1 MKESLAM
8 GTLFLH
14 HPDKMF
20 NSHCVISCH
29 GGYRPGCCG
38 EDTFDVPAGVDL
50 VFYSEHGKSV
60 TDFGIDN
67 FLSKTHRAKE
77 TLSRIEARRQNDPK
91 LRRCYNYTL
100 TKFQARNKHWWPSS
114 NKGRGT
120 ETYDSIQNAVTK
132 NERMNASLNSFL
144 ETATKFR
151 QGNITPHDDDE
162 LRLLAPESRSDEI
175 ELGEQVQ
182 FEFPFDVLTVRNRFY
197 NGTVTLKAAIN
208 AALGV
213 HRYRTFHCYFCRS

>member
-14 HPDKMF
+14 HPDKTF
-20 NSHCVISCH
+20 RSHCVISCH
-29 GGYRPGCCG
+29 GGYRPGCRG
-38 EDTFDVPAGVDL
+38 DDMFDVPAGVDL
-50 VFYSEHGKSV
+50 VFYSEHGKTV

-67 FLSKTHRAKE
+67 FLSKTHRIKE
-77 TLSRIEARRQNDPK
+77 TLSVMAATAAKNPK

-100 TKFQARNKHWWPSS
+100 TKFQARNKHCWPSS
-114 NKGRGT
+114 NKGRGS
-120 ETYDSIQNAVTK
+120 ETYDSIQRAVTS
-132 NERMNASLNSFL
+132 NERMNSGLSSFL
-144 ETATKFR
+144 ASSAKFR
-151 QGNITPHDDDE
+151 QGNITSLDDDE
-162 LRLLAPESRSDEI
+162 VELLAPESHSDEI
-175 ELGEQVQ
+175 EIGEQVQ

-197 NGTVTLKAAIN
+197 NGTVTLKSAIN